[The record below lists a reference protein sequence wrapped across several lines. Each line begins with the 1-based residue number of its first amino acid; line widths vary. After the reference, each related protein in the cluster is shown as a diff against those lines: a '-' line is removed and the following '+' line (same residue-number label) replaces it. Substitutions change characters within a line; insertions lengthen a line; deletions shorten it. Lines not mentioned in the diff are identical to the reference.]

1 MEVSISQMKT
11 CKIKCKIKNIG
22 LILILFILGL
32 FVSIDAANA
41 QAARQRD
48 SSVVA
53 VDELTDLKGDEWA
66 YKSVQGLVEKYDVL
80 EGYPDG
86 TYKGKKPS
94 TRFELAAAVYDLATY
109 FSDEIAL
116 DREDLAKLA
125 KLLDEFSGEIKTLQ
139 GRVDGLETK
148 VTTLDTRETALEGKV
163 TALEGQVAEHTTELD
178 EHVKRLAFAER
189 RKGFIFERLI
199 KGVVVDVRD
208 LSRGMFAAVAAPFN
222 KEINSAISK

>member
-1 MEVSISQMKT
+1 MNSIKS
-11 CKIKCKIKNIG
+11 IKNIG
-22 LILILFILGL
+22 LIVVVFIVGFLM
-32 FVSIDAANA
+32 STDAVNA
-41 QAARQRD
+41 QAARQTD

-125 KLLDEFSGEIKTLQ
+125 KLLDEFSGEIKALQ
-139 GRVDGLETK
+139 GRVDQLETK
-148 VTTLDTRETALEGKV
+148 VAGLDTRETALEGKV
-163 TALEGQVAEHTTELD
+163 TTLEGQVAEHTTQLN
-178 EHVKRLAFAER
+178 EHEKRLAFPER
-189 RKGFIFERLI
+189 RKGFIIERLI

-208 LSRGMFAAVAAPFN
+208 LSRGIFAAVAAPFN
-222 KEINSAISK
+222 KDISSAISK